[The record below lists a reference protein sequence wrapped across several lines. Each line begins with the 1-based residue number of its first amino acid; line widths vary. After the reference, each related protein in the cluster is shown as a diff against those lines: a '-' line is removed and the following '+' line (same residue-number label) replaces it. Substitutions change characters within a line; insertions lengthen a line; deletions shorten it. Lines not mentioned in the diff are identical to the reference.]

1 MTAEDDRPRRGRRAL
16 RDEERALWK
25 EVTRSMKP
33 LSRKQRAAA
42 AAVEDNA
49 LTIEAKKPPP
59 PPAKRVK
66 PVRPVA
72 PATVAVKPVPV
83 KAPPPLAPLGRR
95 ERSRVARGTVAI
107 DGRIDLHG
115 MTQDEAHAALSRFL
129 RHHQGNGAKL
139 VLVITGK
146 GARFGGDPGRQD
158 VGRERGV
165 LKRQV
170 PMWLRLP
177 DLSEMVIGFEDASIG
192 HGGSG
197 ALYVRLRSRGRQND

>member
-1 MTAEDDRPRRGRRAL
+1 MTADDDRPRRGRRPL

-25 EVTRSMKP
+25 EVTRSLKP
-33 LSRKQRAAA
+33 LSRKQRVAA
-42 AAVEDNA
+42 AAV
-49 LTIEAKKPPP
+49 IESEAPAIEPKKPPP
-59 PPAKRVK
+59 PPAKRPK

-72 PATVAVKPVPV
+72 PPPVAMKPVPV

-95 ERSRVARGTVAI
+95 ERSRVARGHTEI
-107 DGRIDLHG
+107 DARIDLHG

-129 RHHQGNGAKL
+129 RRVQADGGKL
-139 VLVITGK
+139 ALVITGK
-146 GARFGGDPGRQD
+146 GARFGSEGD
-158 VGRERGV
+158 GRERGV

-177 DLSEMVIGFEDASIG
+177 GLCEIVIGFEDAGIG

-197 ALYVRLRSRGRQND
+197 ALYVRLRSRGR

>member
-1 MTAEDDRPRRGRRAL
+1 MTAENDRPRRGRRPL

-33 LSRKQRAAA
+33 LSRKARAAT
-42 AAVEDNA
+42 AAVIDDDA
-49 LTIEAKKPPP
+49 STTEAKKPPP
-59 PPAKRVK
+59 PPAKRPKPIKPAAPPPVVIK
-66 PVRPVA
+66 PVA
-72 PATVAVKPVPV
+72 V

-95 ERSRVARGTVAI
+95 ERSRVARGHTEI

-115 MTQDEAHAALSRFL
+115 MTQDEAHGALSHFL
-129 RHHQGNGAKL
+129 RSKQRDGARL

-146 GARFGGDPGRQD
+146 GARSGSEGLGRD
-158 VGRERGV
+158 DFGRERGV

-177 DLSEMVIGFEDASIG
+177 GLREIVVGFEDAGIG
-192 HGGSG
+192 HGGTG
-197 ALYVRLRSRGRQND
+197 ALYVRLRARR

>member
-1 MTAEDDRPRRGRRAL
+1 MTADDDRPRRSRRSL

-25 EVTRSMKP
+25 EVTRSLKP
-33 LSRKQRAAA
+33 LSRKQRVAA
-42 AAVEDNA
+42 AAV
-49 LTIEAKKPPP
+49 IESEAPTTEPKKPPP
-59 PPAKRVK
+59 PPAKRPK

-72 PATVAVKPVPV
+72 PPPVTVKPMPV

-95 ERSRVARGTVAI
+95 ERSRVARGHTEI
-107 DGRIDLHG
+107 DARIDLHG

-129 RHHQGNGAKL
+129 RRVQSDGGKL
-139 VLVITGK
+139 ALVITGK
-146 GARFGGDPGRQD
+146 GARFGGEGD
-158 VGRERGV
+158 GRERGV

-177 DLSEMVIGFEDASIG
+177 GLSEIVIGFEDAGIG

-197 ALYVRLRSRGRQND
+197 ALYVRLRSRGR

>member
-1 MTAEDDRPRRGRRAL
+1 MTAEDDRPRRVRRPL

-33 LSRKQRAAA
+33 LSRKRVATISAAESETP
-42 AAVEDNA
+42 AV
-49 LTIEAKKPPP
+49 EAKKPPP

-66 PVRPVA
+66 PVKPAA
-72 PATVAVKPVPV
+72 PAPVVVKPLPV

-95 ERSRVARGTVAI
+95 ERSRVARGHTEI
-107 DGRIDLHG
+107 DARIDLHG
-115 MTQDEAHAALSRFL
+115 MTQDEAHGALSHFL
-129 RHHQGNGAKL
+129 RSRQRDGARL

-146 GARFGGDPGRQD
+146 GARFGPSED
-158 VGRERGV
+158 GRERGV

-177 DLSEMVIGFEDASIG
+177 ELREIVIGFEDAGIG

-197 ALYVRLRSRGRQND
+197 ALYVRLRARGR